1 MILCQVSYFECKN
14 YAFYIKGKAIYGNG
28 LIERYKMSLTPG
40 GVFDYYA
47 AAAASPCKMSYYF
60 LELSFKNVI
69 LAVPAGYFC
78 STKV

>member
-1 MILCQVSYFECKN
+1 
-14 YAFYIKGKAIYGNG
+14 
-28 LIERYKMSLTPG
+28 MSLTPG